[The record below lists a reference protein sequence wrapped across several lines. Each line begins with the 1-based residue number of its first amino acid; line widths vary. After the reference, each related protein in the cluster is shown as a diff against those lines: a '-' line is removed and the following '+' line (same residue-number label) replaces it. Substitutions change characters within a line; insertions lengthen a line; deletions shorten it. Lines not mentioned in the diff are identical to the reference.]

1 VRILVANS
9 PRMYRES
16 LALAIHRHS
25 SDFEVL
31 IAAPKYLAREVER
44 FVPHALVRDDDG
56 VGTGPLEGVVCWVG
70 IIIDNHLN
78 ARIGMKGRT
87 SKVND
92 ISLDE
97 FLTALDEAEGL
108 LSAEGGV

>member
-1 VRILVANS
+1 
-9 PRMYRES
+9 MYRES

-25 SDFEVL
+25 FNFEVL
-31 IAAPKYLAREVER
+31 IAAPKDLDREVKR
-44 FVPHALVRDDDG
+44 VMPHALVRDDDG
-56 VGTGPLEGVVCWVG
+56 VETGAPEGVVCWAG